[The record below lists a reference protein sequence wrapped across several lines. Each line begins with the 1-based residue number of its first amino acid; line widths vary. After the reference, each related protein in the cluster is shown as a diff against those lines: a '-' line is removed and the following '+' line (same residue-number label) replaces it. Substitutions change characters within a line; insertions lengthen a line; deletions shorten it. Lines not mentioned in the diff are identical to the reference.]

1 MNEGIVQYA
10 SFVHMRK
17 MYDITFVYH
26 HLFYTPRVERI
37 LVDQRHLDK
46 AYKRVK
52 EQFCFLADWLR
63 KSVAKE
69 GEEYGTAMQG
79 SRPA

>member
-1 MNEGIVQYA
+1 
-10 SFVHMRK
+10 

-52 EQFCFLADWLR
+52 EQFCILPDWLR